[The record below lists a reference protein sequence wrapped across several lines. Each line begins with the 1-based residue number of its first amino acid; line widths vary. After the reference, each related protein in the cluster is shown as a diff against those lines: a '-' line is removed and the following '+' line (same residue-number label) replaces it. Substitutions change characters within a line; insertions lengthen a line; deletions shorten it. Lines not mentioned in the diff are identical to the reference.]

1 MAHHLARIFVP
12 VTPNTRALPIGVII
26 GVFVATSPAAAQRPT
41 SAQALATATAFLES
55 LATIEE
61 GGAAPMTASRFFAV
75 VRDDAEPAPR
85 CGATTATT
93 PSARSAL
100 LACLASQHLD
110 AESLGAWKK
119 ASRRRLKGPLA
130 GMDMS
135 RIVQLE
141 RTATLVTRHTAC
153 VGQGA
158 DLIVAVTVEKGSRT
172 PVVAAVLAQ
181 SYVCGE

>member
-1 MAHHLARIFVP
+1 MFMP
-12 VTPNTRALPIGVII
+12 VTPTTRALLGAVIGVI
-26 GVFVATSPAAAQRPT
+26 VSTSPAAAQRPT
-41 SAQALATATAFLES
+41 SAQALATATAFLEA
-55 LATIEE
+55 LATVED
-61 GGAAPMTASRFFAV
+61 GGAAKLTAGRFFAV

-93 PSARSAL
+93 PFARSAL
-100 LACLASQHLD
+100 LACLASQDLGT
-110 AESLGAWKK
+110 ESLGAWKK
-119 ASRRRLKGPLA
+119 ASRRKLNGPLA

-135 RIVQLE
+135 RIAQLE
-141 RTATLVTRHTAC
+141 RTATLVTRHTPC